1 MIMYHLDYS
10 EWKLLDFKIYEEVG
24 RINRAENRLHFELEY
39 MWSTVC
45 WRNQSTE
52 KSTFF
57 RESVLNRKLL
67 ISQLFND
74 GRVFLSFTI

>member
-1 MIMYHLDYS
+1 MYHLDYS

-39 MWSTVC
+39 MWSSVC
-45 WRNQSTE
+45 WRSQSTE

-67 ISQLFND
+67 FND
-74 GRVFLSFTI
+74 E